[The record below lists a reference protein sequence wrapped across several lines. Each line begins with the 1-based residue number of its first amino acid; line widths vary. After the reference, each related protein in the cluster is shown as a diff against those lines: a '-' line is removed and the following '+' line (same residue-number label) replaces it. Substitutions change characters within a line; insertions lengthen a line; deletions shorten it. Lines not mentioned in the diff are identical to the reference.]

1 MMAYLALYKKSDK
14 VLASDTNWVASLNP
28 AKILNL
34 DINLV
39 DTSFRSLKTNFNLL
53 NANIK
58 KLKPNLVLLT
68 HLNGSPNYDKDFDKL
83 KKYKFKV
90 IEDAAQSFLINSRE
104 KNILNCV

>member
-1 MMAYLALYKKSDK
+1 M
-14 VLASDTNWVASLNP
+14 
-28 AKILNL
+28 
-34 DINLV
+34 
-39 DTSFRSLKTNFNLL
+39 

-83 KKYKFKV
+83 KKKYKFKV

-104 KNILNCV
+104 KKIYWNCV